1 MRKRGGFHKYP
12 TDWIE
17 KLCPTFKGGCIVPYF
32 RTGMKHLHHLVLI
45 IFLFLHIA
53 LCAQQV
59 ISNIPEAFEAIPN
72 QQPRICH
79 FKIRIKTPSGGHL
92 QGIQGYTHDTR
103 TSFIITGSASSFSY
117 YITAPENG
125 DATLH
130 KIANEPLRHAGG
142 CQLAKNKV
150 FTGIEDNAQKD
161 KSDVVM
167 FAPGIKPVET
177 LLKRSGI
184 FKRSTAGAVGA
195 LYLNGNYLVAVADW
209 DSRHL
214 DFYRSS
220 TKGLDSVATYTA
232 SGKWGSYQSINLL
245 SDTAGAVFLI
255 GFCREGKNNRA
266 DLFSVINYQLTL
278 LSSRYFECTNGSSFR
293 YAAGIGIT
301 TENKLVVIACPRKL
315 KKRNSINIFGSDEAL
330 PLRFK

>member
-1 MRKRGGFHKYP
+1 MQP
-12 TDWIE
+12 S
-17 KLCPTFKGGCIVPYF
+17 L
-32 RTGMKHLHHLVLI
+32 HLLF
-45 IFLFLHIA
+45 FLFLFIHTG
-53 LCAQQV
+53 LCAQQLLN
-59 ISNIPEAFEAIPN
+59 NIPEAFEAIPN

-79 FKIRIKTPSGGHL
+79 FKSRIKTPAGGHL

-103 TSFIITGSASSFSY
+103 SSFIITGSASSFSY

-142 CQLAKNKV
+142 CQLANGKV
-150 FTGIEDNAQKD
+150 FTGIEDNAAKD

-177 LLKRSGI
+177 LIKRSGI

-195 LYLNGNYLVAVADW
+195 LYLNGKYLVAVADW
-209 DSRHL
+209 DSRHI
-214 DFYRSS
+214 DFYRSG
-220 TKGLDSVATYTA
+220 TKGLDSVASFSA

-245 SDTAGAVFLI
+245 ADTAGNIFLI

-278 LSSRYFECTNGSSFR
+278 LSSRYFECTKGSSFR
-293 YAAGIGIT
+293 YTAGIGIT
-301 TENKLVVIACPRKL
+301 PENKLVVITCPRQL
-315 KKRNSINIFGSDEAL
+315 KKRNSINIFGVDEGL
-330 PLRFK
+330 PLRFR

>member
-1 MRKRGGFHKYP
+1 
-12 TDWIE
+12 
-17 KLCPTFKGGCIVPYF
+17 
-32 RTGMKHLHHLVLI
+32 MKHTQPLILI
-45 IFLFLHIA
+45 IFLFLHTG

-59 ISNIPEAFEAIPN
+59 IPNVPEAFEAIPN

-79 FKIRIKTPSGGHL
+79 FKSHIKTPEGGHL
-92 QGIQGYTHDTR
+92 QGIQGYTHDIR

-125 DATLH
+125 EATLH
-130 KIANEPLRHAGG
+130 KLANEPLRHAGG
-142 CQLAKNKV
+142 CQLANGKV

-177 LLKRSGI
+177 LIKRSGI

-209 DSRHL
+209 DSRHI
-214 DFYRSS
+214 DFYRSG
-220 TKGLDSVATYTA
+220 TKGLDSIASYTV

-245 SDTAGAVFLI
+245 ADTAGNIFLI
-255 GFCREGKNNRA
+255 GFCLEGKNNRA

-278 LSSRYFECTNGSSFR
+278 LSSRYFQCTKGSSFR
-293 YAAGIGIT
+293 YAAGMGIT
-301 TENKLVVIACPRKL
+301 TENKLVVITCPRKL

-330 PLRFK
+330 PLLFN